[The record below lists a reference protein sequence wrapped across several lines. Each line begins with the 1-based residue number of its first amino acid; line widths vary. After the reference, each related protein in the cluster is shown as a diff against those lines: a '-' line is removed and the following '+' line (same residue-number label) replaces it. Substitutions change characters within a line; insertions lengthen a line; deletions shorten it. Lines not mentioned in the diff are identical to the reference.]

1 MTRRHYFQSFQSSQD
16 LSSNHLTK
24 YISTLEQQLNEKSL
38 SPPNSSNFFFSD
50 KPKYSKQEYLEELK
64 KQVEIKAQR
73 EMMEKNYKKRPGI
86 SEDFHGYPNL
96 PQTPREAKRRREL
109 EQMRN
114 FRRDLS
120 EQLAI
125 KQQSLNALRYRE
137 LEVAK
142 SHNVMDY
149 QLYLNERNSKLAKK
163 ENEKEALVSAWNQ
176 AKKAK
181 ELQQLLETAE
191 WKSVKPS
198 VEKSLG
204 NVDFSVSRKMEDE
217 GSQFNFE
224 EDFKTQESIKITS
237 PSPQTIDRKRLIK
250 DRAKKLK
257 EDLDDKEKNSYQF
270 KIRELVKDAKKQRE
284 LMRPNFKTSASP
296 IGNHHKKTISCKN
309 VYRPTKAKN

>member
-16 LSSNHLTK
+16 LSSNYLTK
-24 YISTLEQQLNEKSL
+24 YISTLEQQLSEKSH
-38 SPPNSSNFFFSD
+38 SPPSNSNFFFSE

-64 KQVEIKAQR
+64 KQIEIKAQQQ
-73 EMMEKNYKKRPGI
+73 MVEKDYKQRPGI

-109 EQMRN
+109 EQMKN
-114 FRRDLS
+114 FRRELS

-142 SHNVMDY
+142 NHNVIDY
-149 QLYLNERNSKLAKK
+149 QLYLNDKSSKLAKK
-163 ENEKEALVSAWNQ
+163 EFEKEELVNAWNQ

-191 WKSVKPS
+191 RKGIQPS
-198 VEKSLG
+198 VGKSLG
-204 NVDFSVSRKMEDE
+204 NVDLSVLRKMEDE
-217 GSQFNFE
+217 RSQFNFE

-237 PSPQTIDRKRLIK
+237 PSPQTIDRKRLLK
-250 DRAKKLK
+250 DRAKKIK
-257 EDLDDKEKNSYQF
+257 ENLDDKEKSSYQF
-270 KIRELVKDAKKQRE
+270 KIKELVKDAKKQRE
-284 LMRPNFKTSASP
+284 LMRPNFKKSVSP
-296 IGNHHKKTISCKN
+296 IGNNKKDFGCKKI
-309 VYRPTKAKN
+309 YGSTKGLN